1 MPDMNTTTE
10 EKIAVGV
17 NVPASELAEMR
28 RVTCVDLSGP
38 AVLALARKG
47 LAAELA
53 KEQETTHSKGTR
65 K

>member
-28 RVTCVDLSGP
+28 RVTCVGLSGP

-53 KEQETTHSKGTR
+53 KEQEAHKGVR
-65 K
+65 VK